1 MHSRKGQRDAVLLV
15 LSMVGGDHEPS
26 KVGKPPE
33 AGKDERTDSPL
44 ELL

>member
-15 LSMVGGDHEPS
+15 LSMAGGGHEPR
-26 KVGKPPE
+26 KVGKSQE
-33 AGKDERTDSPL
+33 TGKDERTDSPL